1 MKSLLNLMK
10 RLNKTIPLLQ
20 FGKAL
25 LCSVGAI
32 EAIESAWKYCG
43 GKDCSLRLGWLPF
56 IIVTIVWFC
65 IDGFF
70 VSGFL
75 KQTITLPICN
85 GSVSLTIEF
94 GDLFKKE
101 GLRVIPVNSF
111 FDSIV
116 NGSVVSASTLHGM
129 MLTRFFA
136 GCTNEFDLQIS
147 QSLSQQG
154 IKPSDNHKRL
164 DGLGKTAEYQIGKAA
179 IAKTPK
185 GDSFL
190 CVALSKTNPQT
201 NQAFASMTNVYESVR
216 GALKLARSHGNGAS
230 ISFPLLGDGLSRTGL
245 SPVFLL
251 HLMIQSIIEECKV
264 EKVTNEIC
272 IVLHSS
278 KCGRV
283 HLADIDKAWRVG

>member
-111 FDSIV
+111 FDSV
-116 NGSVVSASTLHGM
+116 MDFDAVFVTPSA
-129 MLTRFFA
+129 
-136 GCTNEFDLQIS
+136 
-147 QSLSQQG
+147 
-154 IKPSDNHKRL
+154 
-164 DGLGKTAEYQIGKAA
+164 
-179 IAKTPK
+179 
-185 GDSFL
+185 
-190 CVALSKTNPQT
+190 V
-201 NQAFASMTNVYESVR
+201 
-216 GALKLARSHGNGAS
+216 
-230 ISFPLLGDGLSRTGL
+230 
-245 SPVFLL
+245 
-251 HLMIQSIIEECKV
+251 
-264 EKVTNEIC
+264 
-272 IVLHSS
+272 
-278 KCGRV
+278 
-283 HLADIDKAWRVG
+283 